1 MNRPTVAKTFF
12 KTLLKNKLLTLS
24 LFVTVIGSVF
34 FAVLPPVVLER
45 AVNYITEEK
54 TLNVGIAFL
63 YFASIG
69 LGGVFD
75 CLKGVLITKFGQKV
89 TNSIRLDMA
98 KKLEN
103 ISADYFV
110 NTESGK
116 TASRFIND
124 VEHIDVL
131 FKSGVIG
138 MAVDLLKII
147 GILFGLFY
155 RSLGLGVLMLAV
167 IPVILVVSMHFKRK
181 MKQAQLKRSREIAK
195 INNFIPETVQNMR
208 SIRVLDRKEYVKNRF
223 KSYVDECYKAYEKT
237 YFYESLYTPLIN
249 EMSVLIIAVMMVL
262 SSLQG
267 GFQAFFGMNVGA
279 CVAVISYVNK
289 IFSPIENL
297 GMEIQ
302 NIQSA
307 IAGVTRVNEFFAVSE
322 KKEQKPFDFSLCSD
336 FDAISFEN
344 VSFAYGDKV
353 VFDDLSFTVKNGER
367 IALTGRTGAGKT
379 TVYRLILGLF
389 SPTKGSVKIFGQ
401 TADTV
406 SDLDKRRIFGYI
418 EQNVG
423 LVIGSVRDQI
433 TLGNGEIT
441 EEQVVKSL
449 KTVGLYDAVNE
460 FEGGLDAPC
469 KESMFSKGQL
479 QLLGVARAIVSDPP
493 IVLLDEI
500 TANLDSDTEK
510 QLAQALSRATD
521 NRTVV
526 NITHRLS
533 DVGSDV
539 RIIEINNTANTEK

>member
-1 MNRPTVAKTFF
+1 MRRPTVAKIFF
-12 KTLLKNKLLTLS
+12 KAVIKNKLLTLF
-24 LFVTVIGSVF
+24 LIVTVIGSVL

-45 AVNYITEEK
+45 AVNNITETK
-54 TLNVGIAFL
+54 TLSIKIAFL

-75 CLKGVLITKFGQKV
+75 CLRGVLITKFGQRV
-89 TNSIRLDMA
+89 TNSIRLEMA

-103 ISADYFV
+103 VSCEYFV

-155 RSLGLGVLMLAV
+155 RSLGLGVLMLLV
-167 IPVILVVSMHFKRK
+167 IPIILIVSMHFKKK

-223 KSYVDECYKAYEKT
+223 RSYVDECYKAYEKT

-307 IAGVTRVNEFFAVSE
+307 IAGVTRVNEFFSVSE
-322 KKEQKPFDFSLCSD
+322 KKEQKPFDFSLCESS
-336 FDAISFEN
+336 DAISFEN
-344 VSFAYGDKV
+344 VSFAYDDKT
-353 VFDDLSFTVKNGER
+353 VFNDLSFSVKKGER

-389 SPTKGSVKIFGQ
+389 SPTSGNVSIFGQ
-401 TADTV
+401 PADTI
-406 SDLDKRRIFGYI
+406 SDLDKRKIFGYI
-418 EQNVG
+418 EQNVK
-423 LVIGSVRDQI
+423 LVLGSVKDQI
-433 TLGNGEIT
+433 TLGSPAISD
-441 EEQVVKSL
+441 EQVIESL
-449 KTVGLYDAVNE
+449 KTVGLYDTVKD
-460 FEGGLDAPC
+460 FEGGLYAEC
-469 KESMFSKGQL
+469 NESMFSKGQL
-479 QLLGVARAIVSDPP
+479 QLLGVARAIVLNPP

-510 QLAQALSRATD
+510 QLASSLIRATES
-521 NRTVV
+521 RTVV

-533 DVGSDV
+533 DVASDV
-539 RIIEINNTANTEK
+539 RIIEINNN